1 MQYLINLILVVILY
15 SCENADPNAVEN
27 RIKILA
33 TSWKFTLNLNG
44 DILPFNGSF
53 SKIKSHSATLTL
65 RNGEEDI
72 IIKDVKLQNDSVI
85 VPLPFFNTEMRLSIE
100 SPYMLSGV
108 WVNLDKENYTNP
120 LNAEHGRDFRVT
132 NTSSHGALPLR

>member
-1 MQYLINLILVVILY
+1 M
-15 SCENADPNAVEN
+15 
-27 RIKILA
+27 
-33 TSWKFTLNLNG
+33 TLNLN
-44 DILPFNGSF
+44 DNSLPFKGSYT
-53 SKIKSHSATLTL
+53 KIKSHAATLTL
-65 RNGEEDI
+65 SNGEEDI